1 MHFMMQRTYVLPLSG
16 VVDEIVAAG
25 PMPALVMAL
34 TLKVYKVKGLK
45 PGTSTEVVLVFGTET
60 SREESGPSTCTVY
73 PVMTPFRFSNGSGV
87 QESSAVFGRL

>member
-1 MHFMMQRTYVLPLSG
+1 MYFIMQRTYVLPPSG

-34 TLKVYKVKGLK
+34 TLKVYEVKGIK
-45 PGTSTEVVLVFGTET
+45 PGTSTEVVLVET
-60 SREESGPSTCTVY
+60 TCKESGPSTCTVY
-73 PVMTPFRFSNGSGV
+73 PAMTPFCFSNGSGV